1 MGQFDAVLGNPA
13 TRRTFLKGAGMLGA
27 TGVLAAC
34 RKNVQASGSS
44 ASSAIVPIDQEPGLL
59 HVHEWAG
66 YDTKWLYQD
75 YLDEGYEQPKFS
87 FLVNTEG
94 ALAKTAAGFQWDV
107 THPESGYIQDYLNMG
122 AIQPWD
128 TSLIP
133 NFSKLN
139 PVIEAT
145 GQIDGKQYEIGLDW
159 GYSGV
164 IIRTDHLDPS
174 VNSYSYLFDDAGAGH
189 ISWFDT
195 PWILQQAAL
204 VLGIDPDHSFDMTDD
219 ELNQC
224 KDYCIEHGK
233 NVYNIWTDFTQMWD
247 DVQQGNVWAAYAWP
261 DAYAALK
268 DKVPVQYIRPKEG
281 TLAWVEGLVL
291 RSDTENYNHAHK
303 FADAWA
309 AASVGTRLI
318 STWGY
323 GHSNLDIDINKIDPD
338 LVKVFGLDDPEKSLS
353 PPLSYLD
360 RYQANRNAY
369 NSAWQEVKSSL

>member
-1 MGQFDAVLGNPA
+1 MGQFDAVLSNPA
-13 TRRTFLKGAGMLGA
+13 SRRTFLKGAGVLGA
-27 TGVLAAC
+27 SGVLAAC

-44 ASSAIVPIDQEPGLL
+44 SSSSIVPIDQEPGQL
-59 HVHEWAG
+59 HVFEWAG
-66 YDTKWLYQD
+66 YDTKWLFAD
-75 YLDEGYEQPKFS
+75 YLKAGYQEPKFS

-94 ALAKTAAGFQWDV
+94 ALAKTAAGFQWDI
-107 THPESGYIQDYLNMG
+107 THPESGYVQDYLNMG

-133 NFSKLN
+133 NFATLN
-139 PVIEAT
+139 PVLEAT

-164 IIRTDHLDPS
+164 ILRTDHLDPAI
-174 VNSYSYLFDDAGAGH
+174 NSYSYLFDDAGAGH

-195 PWILQQAAL
+195 PWILQQAGL
-204 VLGIDPDHSFDMTDD
+204 VLGMDPDHTFDMTDD

-233 NVYNIWTDFTQMWD
+233 NVYNIWTDYSQMWD

-261 DAYAALK
+261 DAYLALK
-268 DKVPVQYIRPKEG
+268 DRVPVQYIRPKEG

-291 RSDTENYNHAHK
+291 RSDTENYNHAHA
-303 FADAWA
+303 FADAWS

-323 GHSNLDIDINKIDPD
+323 GHSNLDIDLGAIDPD
-338 LVKVFGLDDPEKSLS
+338 IVKVFGLDDPEKSLS
-353 PPLSYLD
+353 APESYLD

-369 NSAWQEVKSSL
+369 NSAWQEVKSAL